1 MNKDVQ
7 QLTVFN
13 KPYSNKFLRN
23 FDDRHE
29 LCRELYK
36 KTNGNLSEYVRDIVV
51 NDENIYLQKV
61 AKHEKISPELEDAL
75 QLDLE
80 ILQNIADLKCEGDD
94 SRPKFSTS
102 KVDLKAEFRN
112 VVDNIF
118 THGYGKWRKD
128 VMFEFDDNASDIV
141 SVKHPDTTSFAD
153 LFDYE
158 RERKIVVDNTL
169 AFLKGK
175 PAQNI
180 LLTGDAGTGKSS
192 TVKAT
197 VNEYSNLGLRIIEV
211 KKSQV
216 KHIPEI
222 IAQIE
227 ENPLHF
233 IIFIDDISF
242 ATDDDAFGEMKALL
256 EGSLSA
262 QSKNVI
268 IYATSNRR
276 HIVKEKWSDRDG
288 DEIHV
293 NDSIQEM
300 ISLSERFGL
309 HITFSRPSK
318 KAYLEIVHQ
327 LLNNQS
333 VKSIPED
340 VDILAERFATNHGG
354 RSGRCAK
361 QFVETIIASADI
373 S

>member
-1 MNKDVQ
+1 MSTDVQ

-13 KPYSNKFLRN
+13 KPYSNEFLRN
-23 FDDRHE
+23 LDDRFK

-36 KTNGNLSEYVRDIVV
+36 KNNGNLSEYIRDLVV

-61 AKHEKISPELEDAL
+61 ARHEEITPELENAL

-128 VMFEFDDNASDIV
+128 VMFEFDDNLGDIV
-141 SVKHPDTTSFAD
+141 SVKHPDTTGFSG

-227 ENPLHF
+227 DNPLHF

-242 ATDDDAFGEMKALL
+242 ATNDDAFGEMKALL

-262 QSKNVI
+262 QSENVI

-318 KAYLEIVHQ
+318 KVYLEIVHQ

-333 VKSIPED
+333 VKNIPED

-361 QFVETIIASADI
+361 QFVETVVASNV
-373 S
+373 

>member
-1 MNKDVQ
+1 MITDVTK
-7 QLTVFN
+7 LTVFN
-13 KPYSNKFLRN
+13 KPHTNEFLVN
-23 FDDRHE
+23 LDDRFK
-29 LCRELYK
+29 LCRELYA
-36 KTNGNLSEYVRDIVV
+36 KTNGNLSEYVLNLVV
-51 NDENIYLQKV
+51 SDENAYLQKV
-61 AKHEKISPELEDAL
+61 AKHEAISEELEEAL
-75 QLDLE
+75 QLDLS
-80 ILQNIADLKCEGDD
+80 ILQNIADLACNEDEGL
-94 SRPKFSTS
+94 PKFSTS
-102 KVDLKAEFRN
+102 KVDLKDEFQK
-112 VVDNIF
+112 VVNNIF
-118 THGYGKWRKD
+118 THGYGKWRND
-128 VMFEFDDNASDIV
+128 VMFEFDDNLSDIV
-141 SVKHPDTTSFAD
+141 SVKHPDKTSFSD

-169 AFLKGK
+169 AFLNGK

-197 VNEYSNLGLRIIEV
+197 VNEYADKGLRIIEV

-227 ENPLHF
+227 DNPLHF

-262 QSKNVI
+262 QSENVI

-276 HIVKEKWSDRDG
+276 HIVKEKWSDREG

-293 NDSIQEM
+293 TDSIQEM
-300 ISLSERFGL
+300 VSLSERFGL
-309 HITFSRPSK
+309 HITFSCPSK
-318 KAYLEIVHQ
+318 KEYLEIMHQ
-327 LLNNQS
+327 LLAKQGVQN
-333 VKSIPED
+333 VPED

-361 QFVETIIASADI
+361 QFVETIIATK
-373 S
+373 